1 MSINRW
7 QLALEVYSMMTD
19 EELKVEGLKAL
30 TEALGDVQ
38 AEKFIALITRSPFDY
53 TKWQR
58 KLWVEK
64 SVEEI
69 SDAAMKLRKSKDGG
83 S

>member
-1 MSINRW
+1 MPK
-7 QLALEVYSMMTD
+7 D
-19 EELKVEGLKAL
+19 EHQMQVI
-30 TEALGDVQ
+30 DVQ
-38 AEKFIALITRSPFDY
+38 AEKFIALVMRSWFDY

-69 SDAAMKLRKSKDGG
+69 SDAAMKLRKSKSD
-83 S
+83 

>member
-1 MSINRW
+1 MI
-7 QLALEVYSMMTD
+7 TD
-19 EELKVEGLKAL
+19 EQLKVEGLKAL

-38 AEKFIALITRSPFDY
+38 AEKFIALVMRSRFDY
-53 TKWQR
+53 TKSQR

-69 SDAAMKLRKSKDGG
+69 SDAAMKLRKSKDGD

>member
-1 MSINRW
+1 MI
-7 QLALEVYSMMTD
+7 TD
-19 EELKVEGLKAL
+19 EELKIEGLKVL

-38 AEKFIALITRSPFDY
+38 AEKFIALIMRSPFDY

-69 SDAAMKLRKSKDGG
+69 SDAAMKLRKSKSD
-83 S
+83 

>member
-1 MSINRW
+1 M
-7 QLALEVYSMMTD
+7 VTD
-19 EELKVEGLKAL
+19 EQLKVEGLKAL
-30 TEALGDVQ
+30 TEALGDIQ
-38 AEKFIALITRSPFDY
+38 AEKFIALVMRSRFDY

-69 SDAAMKLRKSKDGG
+69 SDAAMKLRKSKDGD

>member
-1 MSINRW
+1 MI
-7 QLALEVYSMMTD
+7 TD
-19 EELKVEGLKAL
+19 EQLKVEGLKAL
-30 TEALGDVQ
+30 TEALEDVQ
-38 AEKFIALITRSPFDY
+38 AEKFIALVMRSRFDY

-69 SDAAMKLRKSKDGG
+69 SDAAMKLRKSKDGD

>member
-1 MSINRW
+1 MI
-7 QLALEVYSMMTD
+7 TD
-19 EELKVEGLKAL
+19 EQLKVEGVKAL

-38 AEKFIALITRSPFDY
+38 AEKFIALVMRSRFDY

-58 KLWVEK
+58 KLWSEK

-69 SDAAMKLRKSKDGG
+69 SDAAMKLRKSKDEG

>member
-1 MSINRW
+1 MI
-7 QLALEVYSMMTD
+7 TD
-19 EELKVEGLKAL
+19 EELKIKGLKAL

-38 AEKFIALITRSPFDY
+38 AEKFIALIMRSPFDY

-64 SVEEI
+64 SVEDI
-69 SDAAMKLRKSKDGG
+69 SDAAMNLRNAKPA
-83 S
+83 

>member
-1 MSINRW
+1 MI
-7 QLALEVYSMMTD
+7 TD
-19 EELKVEGLKAL
+19 EQLKVEGLKAL

-38 AEKFIALITRSPFDY
+38 AEKFIALVMRSRFDY

-64 SVEEI
+64 SAEEI

>member
-1 MSINRW
+1 MI
-7 QLALEVYSMMTD
+7 TD
-19 EELKVEGLKAL
+19 EELKIEGLKAL

-38 AEKFIALITRSPFDY
+38 AEKFIALIMRSTFDY

-69 SDAAMKLRKSKDGG
+69 SETAMKLRDSKPI
-83 S
+83 

>member
-1 MSINRW
+1 MI
-7 QLALEVYSMMTD
+7 TD

-38 AEKFIALITRSPFDY
+38 AEKFIALIMRAPFDY

-58 KLWVEK
+58 KLWGEK
-64 SVEEI
+64 SIEEI
-69 SDAAMKLRKSKDGG
+69 SDAAMKLRNSKSA
-83 S
+83 

>member
-1 MSINRW
+1 MI
-7 QLALEVYSMMTD
+7 TD

-38 AEKFIALITRSPFDY
+38 AEKFIALIMRSPFDY

-58 KLWVEK
+58 KLWDEK
-64 SVEEI
+64 SVEDI
-69 SDAAMKLRKSKDGG
+69 SAAAMKLRNSKPA
-83 S
+83 

>member
-1 MSINRW
+1 MI
-7 QLALEVYSMMTD
+7 TD

-38 AEKFIALITRSPFDY
+38 AEKFIALMIRSPFDY

-69 SDAAMKLRKSKDGG
+69 SEAAMKLRASETPSLLKAYTVYKRVG

>member
-1 MSINRW
+1 M
-7 QLALEVYSMMTD
+7 VTD
-19 EELKVEGLKAL
+19 EQLKVEGLKAL
-30 TEALGDVQ
+30 TEALGDIQ
-38 AEKFIALITRSPFDY
+38 AEKFIALVMRSRFDY

-64 SVEEI
+64 SMEEI
-69 SDAAMKLRKSKDGG
+69 SDAAMKLRKSKDGD

>member
-1 MSINRW
+1 MI
-7 QLALEVYSMMTD
+7 TD
-19 EELKVEGLKAL
+19 EQLKIEGLKAL

-38 AEKFIALITRSPFDY
+38 AEKFIALIMRSRFDY

-69 SDAAMKLRKSKDGG
+69 SDAAMKLRKSKDGD

>member
-1 MSINRW
+1 MI
-7 QLALEVYSMMTD
+7 TD
-19 EELKVEGLKAL
+19 EELKVKGLKVL

-69 SDAAMKLRKSKDGG
+69 SDAAMKLRKSKPD
-83 S
+83 

>member
-1 MSINRW
+1 MI
-7 QLALEVYSMMTD
+7 TD
-19 EELKVEGLKAL
+19 EQLKVEGLKAL

-38 AEKFIALITRSPFDY
+38 AEKFIALVMRSRFDY

-69 SDAAMKLRKSKDGG
+69 SDAAMKLRKSKDVG

>member
-1 MSINRW
+1 
-7 QLALEVYSMMTD
+7 MMVTN

-38 AEKFIALITRSPFDY
+38 AEKFIALIMQSPFDY

-58 KLWVEK
+58 KLWIEK
-64 SVEEI
+64 SIEEI
-69 SDAAMKLRKSKDGG
+69 SEAAMNLRKPTDGG

>member
-1 MSINRW
+1 MI
-7 QLALEVYSMMTD
+7 TD
-19 EELKVEGLKAL
+19 EQLKVEGLKAL

-38 AEKFIALITRSPFDY
+38 AEKFIALVMRSRFDY
-53 TKWQR
+53 TKWQK
-58 KLWVEK
+58 KLWGEK

-69 SDAAMKLRKSKDGG
+69 SDAAMKLRKSKDGD

>member
-1 MSINRW
+1 MI
-7 QLALEVYSMMTD
+7 TD
-19 EELKVEGLKAL
+19 EELKVKGLKVL

-38 AEKFIALITRSPFDY
+38 TEKFIALIMRSPFDY

-69 SDAAMKLRKSKDGG
+69 SEAAMRLRKSKD
-83 S
+83 